1 MICGVLEPTTLSP
14 SPRRLPLALLAVL
27 LCLAA
32 PVAWAF
38 ALSVPWLRSTGAPAW
53 LLLGAGVLLGFAAAR
68 ADRRRIVRVLAWVDA
83 ILLAAFVWL
92 FFGAAAL
99 HPQAAAEDL
108 ARAPDFTLPDN
119 HGQPVTLSREL
130 SHGPVLLV
138 FYRGHW

>member
-1 MICGVLEPTTLSP
+1 VLEPTTLSP
-14 SPRRLPLALLAVL
+14 STRRLPLALLAVL
-27 LCLAA
+27 LCVAA
-32 PVAWAF
+32 PIAWAL

-53 LLLGAGVLLGFAAAR
+53 LLLGTGALLGFEAAR

-83 ILLAAFVWL
+83 GLLTAFAWL

-99 HPQAAAEDL
+99 HPQAAAEDMV
-108 ARAPDFTLPDN
+108 RAPDFTLPDD
-119 HGQPVTLSREL
+119 HGRPVTLSKEL